1 MPTIDRISAAQYVR
15 MSTDHQQYS
24 LENQSVAI
32 QKYAEL
38 HGFEIV
44 CTYTDAARS
53 GVILKHRCGL
63 QRLLADVVSGGQAFK
78 AILVYDVS
86 RWGRFQDT
94 DEAAHYEFLCKSAGV
109 PVHYCAE
116 AFPNDGTIPSS
127 IMKALKRAMAS
138 EYSRELG
145 AKVLV
150 GQKHLAGLGY
160 KLGGP
165 PGYGLRRMLVSPS
178 KMPKQL
184 LGRGERKSI
193 ATDRVILVPGPSEE
207 VTCVKEIFRMFVSE
221 RRGIGWIA
229 HELNTRGIPHFG
241 SNWDYQAVWAILRHP
256 KYAGHS
262 VFARSTSR
270 LYSATVKLPK
280 SEWVS
285 TPNAFQPIIDIE
297 TFNEAQKLLA
307 ARTIHLPDEEILTRL
322 RKLLAIKRKLTPKI
336 MQDWPDTPSPSTY
349 RRRFGNLRR
358 AYELVGYANPGLF
371 KHTPL
376 RRRARAIRDE
386 LFNRIVSTF
395 PGEVSVVKKNERWR
409 SRLRFS
415 NGMIVSVLI
424 ACSLKTARNYI
435 RWQVNPH
442 ADERNNPTLLVRLAE
457 NNTAIFDFYVFPRVA
472 RKGRFR
478 LCLRDQWL
486 KSGLKIHRLEHLCC
500 ALYRI
505 SLQ

>member
-32 QKYAEL
+32 QKYAEV

-63 QRLLADVVSGGQAFK
+63 QRLLADVVSGPQVFK

-86 RWGRFQDT
+86 GWGRFQDT
-94 DEAAHYEFLCKSAGV
+94 DEAAHSGFLCKSAGV
-109 PVHYCAE
+109 PVHYGAE

-127 IMKALKRAMAS
+127 IMKTVKRAMAS

-145 AKVLV
+145 TKVLA

-165 PGYGLRRMLVSPS
+165 PRYGLRRMLVSPS

-193 ATDRVILVPGPSEE
+193 ATDRVVLVPGPSDE

-221 RRGIGWIA
+221 KRGIGWIA
-229 HELNTRGIPHFG
+229 HELNTRGIPHFD
-241 SNWDYQAVWAILRHP
+241 SDWDYQAVWAILRHP
-256 KYAGHS
+256 KYAGYS

-270 LYSATVKLPK
+270 LYSPSVKVPK
-280 SEWVS
+280 SEWVI
-285 TPNAFQPIIDIE
+285 TPSAFEPIVDIE
-297 TFNEAQKLLA
+297 TFNEAQRLLA

-336 MQDWPDTPSPSTY
+336 MQDCQEQQLPST
-349 RRRFGNLRR
+349 FQGLLAILLDPNK
-358 AYELVGYANPGLF
+358 LV
-371 KHTPL
+371 
-376 RRRARAIRDE
+376 
-386 LFNRIVSTF
+386 V
-395 PGEVSVVKKNERWR
+395 
-409 SRLRFS
+409 
-415 NGMIVSVLI
+415 
-424 ACSLKTARNYI
+424 
-435 RWQVNPH
+435 
-442 ADERNNPTLLVRLAE
+442 
-457 NNTAIFDFYVFPRVA
+457 
-472 RKGRFR
+472 
-478 LCLRDQWL
+478 
-486 KSGLKIHRLEHLCC
+486 
-500 ALYRI
+500 
-505 SLQ
+505 